1 MEYVV
6 LILAF
11 LGKVLGTVILFLL
24 VGFLCALVAPVRLK
38 CSGVGSFSGWGA
50 LLEEDLPD
58 AGSGV
63 RSEGHFEGEVSVLG
77 GLVHAWMSGPGTT
90 GDTSPSGGG
99 IKTQVRLFKLL
110 TVGPGKSPRQRGTA
124 SSNTRGAMRPA
135 RKTGEMADELKR
147 KRGRMP
153 RVPLPKGHGTFSKV
167 FESLS
172 KEDFRAE
179 VIRALRALSRAIH
192 LKIRGEADFGL
203 GDPGA
208 TGMVYGIAQ
217 SFMGS
222 LGITELTLTPNFEED
237 VLRVEASMDAWFI
250 PVAVLLILVRTVF
263 SAPVRP
269 LWWKREKAR
278 QSMPNL
284 HTAMKGPAS

>member
-6 LILAF
+6 FILAF

-24 VGFLCALVAPVRLK
+24 VGFLFALVAPVRLG
-38 CSGVGSFSGWGA
+38 CSAAGIFRGWAA

-63 RSEGHFEGEVSVLG
+63 RSEGRFEGEVSVLG
-77 GLVHAWMSGPGTT
+77 GLVQAWVSGPGTNR
-90 GDTSPSGGG
+90 DASPSRGG
-99 IKTQVRLFKLL
+99 IDTQIRLFKLF
-110 TVGPGKSPRQRGTA
+110 TIGPGKSPGKPGAVPSKT
-124 SSNTRGAMRPA
+124 TDAMRPA
-135 RKTGEMADELKR
+135 GETGERAGKLKR
-147 KRGRMP
+147 KRGRTP
-153 RVPLPKGHGTFSKV
+153 KVPSPKGHGTFSKV

-237 VLRVEASMDAWFI
+237 VLRVKASMEAWFI

-263 SAPVRP
+263 SAQVRS

-278 QSMPNL
+278 QSKL
-284 HTAMKGPAS
+284 RTAVKGPAS